1 MAHKFDSKN
10 KDELDT
16 ERRRK
21 MLSPEKTLTSL
32 GLHEGDIM
40 ADIGCGIGYFSIPA
54 SKIVGNNGKIFALD
68 ILPEMLC
75 QVEIKAKEN
84 NCSNIKTVLTEEN
97 DLKLEEETITYAF
110 LSVIL
115 HETEQLDKFLEN
127 VKKIISPKGKIAIIE
142 WKKINS
148 KDGPPI
154 EHRLDKLEIIKLLD
168 ILGFSDISILDIS
181 ENLYGITAQKTK
193 D

>member
-68 ILPEMLC
+68 ILPEMLY